1 MNRLVGLTL
10 ISAFVGMVLATFVM
24 GTGLTPRK
32 LWQQLSP
39 SYQQRTVI
47 QKVVN
52 DYYKAWEI
60 GQPEKMYG
68 LLAKT
73 DQQTIARDKY
83 ITDFKEFPLR
93 PSHHEIISYKLKR
106 ATALVK
112 VNVYWPKFETDGETA
127 SPELVVL
134 IKQNGVWKITE
145 KPIYDEATEL

>member
-1 MNRLVGLTL
+1 MNRLVPITVLS
-10 ISAFVGMVLATFVM
+10 IFIGMILAVFVM

-39 SYQQRTVI
+39 SYQTRSAV

-52 DYYKAWEI
+52 EYYKAWET
-60 GQPEKMYG
+60 GLPEKMYV

-73 DQQTIARDKY
+73 DQQNIAKDKY
-83 ITDFKEFPLR
+83 VTDFKEFPLR
-93 PSHHEIISYKLKR
+93 PTRHEIISTKLKR
-106 ATALVK
+106 NTALVK

-134 IKQNGVWKITE
+134 IKQNAQWKITE
-145 KPIYDEATEL
+145 KPIYEENDF